1 MSAETITAGVFFRR
15 LAIILFVGLCFGFS
29 QLAGWA
35 VMGTMLAD
43 NQVRRDDAALKGDL
57 VRGDLKT
64 AAADYQ
70 ALAGTPSTGEAQ
82 AAIDA
87 LLAVYVKAGKGTV
100 GTLTSNCAKPDWA
113 PQTCRKVADARGV
126 LEKAKRRDALKA
138 TIEGGGARLDGAE
151 KVADGAVE
159 VAVLVGLAQRLGFAG
174 AGEADKHAA
183 EDAARFFRVV
193 FLVAFVGLVA
203 TFGFALVGVK
213 HQDVRKGPAL
223 IRENPMVVVPLIFL
237 LVEGGMNAIF
247 GWRQA
252 GGGFFNFAAWLQAAM
267 YFSAAV
273 LGAYLP
279 TAWDRARDPSEAE
292 KYPALAKWD
301 FGPVRLGAPALQA
314 PRDIAPEANPLPSAY
329 AQGYPAVHGAA
340 GYASGPINV
349 NLSVAHT
356 PHVGAHGA
364 GANGDRPASE
374 AELGAPAGARDA
386 HIGPPSVGHGRAR
399 EAHELLPPRETPLI
413 PVDRSAYERARFEQ
427 EAVDAL
433 LTFEAAC
440 VIKAPGASVACE
452 QMYGR
457 YWNWCG
463 GAGLGRNEFDQ
474 LFAHATQLQRHTIGE
489 VDVWGH
495 VALRETVQLRRA

>member
-1 MSAETITAGVFFRR
+1 MSAETITVGVFFRR
-15 LAIILFVGLCFGFS
+15 FAIVLFVGLCFGFS
-29 QLAGWA
+29 QFAGWA

-57 VRGDLKT
+57 VRGDLKS

-70 ALAGTPSTGEAQ
+70 ALAGTPSVGEAQ

-87 LLAVYVKAGKGTV
+87 LLAIYVKAGKGTV
-100 GTLTSNCAKPDWA
+100 GTLTSNCEKPDWA

-126 LEKAKRRDALKA
+126 LEKARRRDALKE
-138 TIEGGGARLDGAE
+138 TIEKGGSRLDGAE

-159 VAVLVGLAQRLGFAG
+159 VAVPVGLAQRLGFAG

-203 TFGFALVGVK
+203 TFGFALVGVT
-213 HQDVRKGPAL
+213 HRDVAKGPAL
-223 IRENPMVVVPLIFL
+223 IAENPMVIVPLIFL

-279 TAWDRARDPSEAE
+279 TAWDRAREPSEAD

-301 FGPVRLGAPALQA
+301 FGPVRLGAPVLQA

-349 NLSVAHT
+349 NLSVAHA

-364 GANGDRPASE
+364 DGASA
-374 AELGAPAGARDA
+374 GAPMPPEAAR
-386 HIGPPSVGHGRAR
+386 VGRVAPDVTGVPAR